1 MKKSLLF
8 VMFFALS
15 LFSAE
20 LAPTKYSDAKAQ
32 IGKGEVVMLEVGSIY
47 CHACKDMGELLSKA
61 IAQKPSR
68 KIFFVDVGSE
78 RAAAEELKIRMI
90 PTQIVYDANGKEI
103 DRHIGG
109 FTADGLNKFLAKHK
123 I

>member
-1 MKKSLLF
+1 
-8 VMFFALS
+8 
-15 LFSAE
+15 
-20 LAPTKYSDAKAQ
+20 
-32 IGKGEVVMLEVGSIY
+32 
-47 CHACKDMGELLSKA
+47 MGELLSKA

-109 FTADGLNKFLAKHK
+109 FTAEGLNTFLAKHK

>member
-1 MKKSLLF
+1 MIKQLLLTAICSLTLF
-8 VMFFALS
+8 AT
-15 LFSAE
+15 E
-20 LAPTKYSDAKAQ
+20 LAPTKYSVAKQ
-32 IGKGEVVMLEVGSIY
+32 EIGKGEIVMLEAGSTH

-61 IAQKPSR
+61 ISEKPGR
-68 KIFFVDVGSE
+68 KIFFVDVGTE
-78 RAAAEELKIRMI
+78 REAATSLKVNMI

-109 FTADGLNKFLAKHK
+109 FKAEGLKRFLSKNR